1 MESSITKWSGALF
14 LFYYYYTRSKGYTD
28 IHTHLK
34 AENNKTTSR
43 KNNNLLGER
52 MKTKKK

>member
-43 KNNNLLGER
+43 KNYNLLGER